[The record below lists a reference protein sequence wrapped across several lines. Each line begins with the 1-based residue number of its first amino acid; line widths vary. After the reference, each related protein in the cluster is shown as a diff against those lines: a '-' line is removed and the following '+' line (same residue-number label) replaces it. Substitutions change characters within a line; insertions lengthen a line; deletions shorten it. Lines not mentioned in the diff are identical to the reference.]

1 MQRLL
6 EFTRNHYVLVG
17 LALLVVLALVVDE
30 LLRRMRK
37 YREVAPAE
45 GVLLINKGATV
56 LDLRSQAEFSA
67 GHIINARNIPLA
79 ELEGRSSDLEKLRG
93 QPLLMYCKSGDAAGT
108 AAAKLAK
115 LGFEGIAVLKGG
127 LGAWQQ
133 EQFPLE
139 RG

>member
-6 EFTRNHYVLVG
+6 EFTLHHYVLVG
-17 LALLVVLALVVDE
+17 LALLALVALAVDE
-30 LLRRMRK
+30 LLRRLRK
-37 YREVAPAE
+37 FREVSPAE

-67 GHIINARNIPLA
+67 GHIINARNLPLA
-79 ELEGRSSDLEKLRG
+79 ELEARAAELDKLRD
-93 QPLLMYCKSGDAAGT
+93 QSLLVYCKSGSDADAAAT
-108 AAAKLAK
+108 KLAK
-115 LGFEGIAVLKGG
+115 RGFQALAVLKGG
-127 LGAWQQ
+127 LAAWQQ